1 MVTQEH
7 LETLER
13 DGVVHIPGVLSPAW
27 VEYLRACTD
36 WQIEHPHVWA
46 IPGVASGL
54 YDYIQVAPAPGC
66 ADEGNWRAG
75 RREGRRR
82 ETETDCGWAWAV
94 RAALRLDDQRG
105 LRQVPLLLACGVGAL
120 LPRPSTCECDGG
132 GLVAHCV
139 SWACTILWWQPR
151 DGEPGG
157 TGPGQ
162 VRGVRVVS

>member
-66 ADEGNWRAG
+66 ADEGNGRAG

-82 ETETDCGWAWAV
+82 ETEAD
-94 RAALRLDDQRG
+94 LR
-105 LRQVPLLLACGVGAL
+105 VGVGCVCSAPPGRPTRASPSSSTTRLWRRCAPPTAL
-120 LPRPSTCECDGG
+120 NTRVRWGR
-132 GLVAHCV
+132 V
-139 SWACTILWWQPR
+139 
-151 DGEPGG
+151 GG
-157 TGPGQ
+157 TLC
-162 VRGVRVVS
+162 VLGVRDPMVAAP